1 MSADT
6 KLTSVTRPT
15 APWVLLESFTTGREA
30 RSFLFSRPEQIIE
43 ARCPEEVLSALE
55 AIQRQVDAGKHAA
68 GFLAYEAASGL
79 DDHLTVHDEEQF
91 PLFWFGIFQQRQ
103 TVAPGLFRAEGTYQR
118 TPWQSA
124 ISETGYRE
132 NFSKIRKYLIAG
144 DTYQVNYSFKLQAEI
159 QGDPFALFRDMT
171 GNQRT
176 AFSAYCDTGRWQVLS
191 ASPELLFS
199 LESSRLMARPMKG
212 TMPRGRWPEEDS
224 IQRERLRRS
233 EKDRSENLM
242 IVDLLRN
249 DLGRIA
255 QTGSVEASNAFHIE
269 SYETVLQMTSTI
281 QSKIQPGISIP
292 ELMQAM
298 FPGGSIT
305 GAPKIRTMEIIRE
318 LEPLPRR
325 IYTGSIGYF
334 SPGPEAMFN
343 IAIRTALVDSAT
355 GTIEMGVGSGVT
367 IASTPDGEYNECLD
381 KAQFTMQ
388 PRPDF
393 QLLETMLHEGDQGYF
408 LLERHVA
415 RLAASANYFGFQ
427 CDAADIR
434 QQLSKRVQQFE
445 TDQTRVRALL
455 SRNGELEIQH
465 YPLDDAE
472 QAAGETV
479 GIAQVPVD
487 TGQVWL
493 FHKTTHRQVYEE
505 ALQSRPDCDHIL
517 LLNERGELTE
527 SNIAN
532 VALLIDGR
540 WLTPPVESGLL
551 NGTYR
556 AEMLETGQIT
566 EAVLTKADIHM
577 ADRIALLNSVWRWK
591 EVRFVEETKE

>member
-1 MSADT
+1 
-6 KLTSVTRPT
+6 
-15 APWVLLESFTTGREA
+15 
-30 RSFLFSRPEQIIE
+30 
-43 ARCPEEVLSALE
+43 
-55 AIQRQVDAGKHAA
+55 
-68 GFLAYEAASGL
+68 
-79 DDHLTVHDEEQF
+79 
-91 PLFWFGIFQQRQ
+91 
-103 TVAPGLFRAEGTYQR
+103 
-118 TPWQSA
+118 
-124 ISETGYRE
+124 
-132 NFSKIRKYLIAG
+132 
-144 DTYQVNYSFKLQAEI
+144 
-159 QGDPFALFRDMT
+159 
-171 GNQRT
+171 
-176 AFSAYCDTGRWQVLS
+176 
-191 ASPELLFS
+191 
-199 LESSRLMARPMKG
+199 
-212 TMPRGRWPEEDS
+212 
-224 IQRERLRRS
+224 
-233 EKDRSENLM
+233 
-242 IVDLLRN
+242 
-249 DLGRIA
+249 
-255 QTGSVEASNAFHIE
+255 
-269 SYETVLQMTSTI
+269 
-281 QSKIQPGISIP
+281 
-292 ELMQAM
+292 
-298 FPGGSIT
+298 
-305 GAPKIRTMEIIRE
+305 
-318 LEPLPRR
+318 
-325 IYTGSIGYF
+325 
-334 SPGPEAMFN
+334 
-343 IAIRTALVDSAT
+343 
-355 GTIEMGVGSGVT
+355 
-367 IASTPDGEYNECLD
+367 
-381 KAQFTMQ
+381 
-388 PRPDF
+388 
-393 QLLETMLHEGDQGYF
+393 MLHEGDQGYF